1 MAQAMALVFFSTKRR
16 ARPTFRW
23 AGLTFFAI
31 YDILILSAFRFFRNE
46 VTPLNQSK
54 AQLILHFL
62 RGCKRYF
69 ALGIACAVGV
79 ALTDLL
85 SPQIIRFTVDSVLG
99 SEPLSLPAPAMAL
112 VDALG
117 GVPYLR
123 EHLSLIAVAVVAVS
137 IFALL
142 FQYGFTLFNAIG
154 AEQLVRGMRDE
165 IFAHIERLPFAWHM
179 KQQTGDIIQ
188 RCTSDIDMV
197 RRFVAD
203 QLTSLFR
210 TALMLAL
217 SLTFMCSMNLKLSVI
232 AMVNI
237 PVILVFS
244 LLFHR
249 VVEKRFTECDENEG
263 KLSAIAQENL
273 TGVRVVRA
281 FGREAYEREHFAA
294 QNRHYAGLWQK
305 LNLIFS
311 GYWGLADLLSG
322 LQVMLIVTL
331 GAVFVINGEMT
342 AGDYLAFISYNAML
356 TWPVRHLGRMIS
368 EMSKAG
374 VSLGR
379 IADIVNAQ
387 PEADPDDATTPDLR
401 GDIAF
406 EHVSFGYDG
415 CPELLHDVSFTL
427 PAGGTLGILGGTGS
441 GKSTLVYL
449 LCRLY
454 DLAPDSGRITI
465 GGVDI
470 AHIKAAHL
478 RRGIGMVM
486 QEPFLFARTLRENI
500 GIALEETDEATRNEK
515 IADASRTACLHETV
529 ESFTDGYDT
538 LVGER
543 GVTLSGGQ
551 KQRAAIAR
559 ALVRPTTPIL
569 VFDDALSAVDTETD
583 AKIRAALA
591 ARTGGATRIYISHRV
606 TTLMHCD
613 AILVLEAGRVAQYGT
628 HEQLLARDGLYREIY
643 AIQTSRDEEVSA

>member
-1 MAQAMALVFFSTKRR
+1 MKQ
-16 ARPTFRW
+16 
-23 AGLTFFAI
+23 
-31 YDILILSAFRFFRNE
+31 
-46 VTPLNQSK
+46 QSK
-54 AQLILHFL
+54 FHLILHFL
-62 RGCKRYF
+62 RGSKRYF
-69 ALGIACAVGV
+69 ALGFFCAVGV
-79 ALTDLL
+79 TLTDML

-99 SEPLSLPAPAMAL
+99 HEPVSLPGAASAL
-112 VDALG
+112 IERIG
-117 GVPYLR
+117 GVAYLR
-123 EHLSLIAVAVVAVS
+123 GHLGLIAAAVVVTAV
-137 IFALL
+137 FALL
-142 FQYGFTLFNAIG
+142 FQYGFQLFNSLG
-154 AEQLVRGMRDE
+154 AELLVRSMRDK

-188 RCTSDIDMV
+188 RCTSDIDMIK
-197 RRFVAD
+197 RFIAD
-203 QLTSLFR
+203 QLTSLFK
-210 TALMLAL
+210 TGLLLVL
-217 SLTFMCSMNLKLSVI
+217 SLAFMCSMNLKLSVI
-232 AMVNI
+232 AMVTI
-237 PVILVFS
+237 PVILGYS
-244 LLFHR
+244 ALFHR
-249 VVEKRFTECDENEG
+249 RIGRAFTACDENEG

-281 FGREAYEREHFAA
+281 FGREAYERERFGA
-294 QNRHYAGLWQK
+294 QNEYYTSLWAR
-305 LNLIFS
+305 LNRVFS
-311 GYWGLADLLSG
+311 SFWASADLISG

-331 GAVFVINGEMT
+331 GAVFCIRGEMT
-342 AGDYLAFISYNAML
+342 TGDYLAFISYNSML

-379 IADIVNAQ
+379 IAEILAAE
-387 PEADPDDATTPDLR
+387 PEHDRDGAAEPDLR
-401 GDIAF
+401 GDITF
-406 EHVSFGYDG
+406 DHVSFGYDG
-415 CPELLHDVSFTL
+415 CPELIHDVSFTV

-454 DLAPDSGRITI
+454 DLAPDHGRITI
-465 GGVDI
+465 GGHDI
-470 AHIKAAHL
+470 ADIKADHL

-500 GIALEETDEATRNEK
+500 GIALEGD
-515 IADASRTACLHETV
+515 ADADAKIEDAARTACLHETITG
-529 ESFTDGYDT
+529 FTDGYDT

-613 AILVLEAGRVAQYGT
+613 RILVLENGRIAQYGT
-628 HEQLLARDGLYREIY
+628 HDELAAQPGLYHEIY
-643 AIQTSRDEEVSA
+643 TIQTSRDEGVSA

>member
-1 MAQAMALVFFSTKRR
+1 MKQ
-16 ARPTFRW
+16 
-23 AGLTFFAI
+23 
-31 YDILILSAFRFFRNE
+31 
-46 VTPLNQSK
+46 QSK
-54 AQLILHFL
+54 LQLIFHFL
-62 RGCKRYF
+62 HGCKRYF
-69 ALGIACAVGV
+69 ALGIACAIGV
-79 ALTDLL
+79 TLTDLL

-99 SEPLSLPAPAMAL
+99 TEPISLPSPAAAL
-112 VDALG
+112 VERIG

-123 EHLSLIAVAVVAVS
+123 EHLGLIAVAVVAVS
-137 IFALL
+137 VFALL
-142 FQYGFTLFNAIG
+142 FQYGFQLFNATG
-154 AEQLVRGMRDE
+154 AELLVRSMRDK

-188 RCTSDIDMV
+188 RCTSDIDMIK
-197 RRFVAD
+197 RFIAD
-203 QLTSLFR
+203 QLTSLFK
-210 TALMLAL
+210 TGLLLVL
-217 SLTFMCSMNLKLSVI
+217 SLAFMCSMNLKLSVI
-232 AMVNI
+232 AMVTI
-237 PVILVFS
+237 PVILICS
-244 LLFHR
+244 AAFHR
-249 VVEKRFTECDENEG
+249 LIGRRFTECDENEG

-281 FGREAYEREHFAA
+281 FGREAYEREHFAE
-294 QNRHYAGLWQK
+294 QNRYYAGLWQK
-305 LNLIFS
+305 LNFIFS
-311 GYWGLADLLSG
+311 AYWGAADLISG

-331 GAVFVINGEMT
+331 GAVFCIRGEMT

-379 IADIVNAQ
+379 IAEILAAE
-387 PEADPDDATTPDLR
+387 PEHDRTDAVEPDLR
-401 GDIAF
+401 GDITF
-406 EHVSFGYDG
+406 DHVSFGYDG
-415 CPELLHDVSFTL
+415 CPELIHDVSFTV

-454 DLAPDSGRITI
+454 DLAPDHGRITI
-465 GGVDI
+465 GGTDI
-470 AHIKAAHL
+470 ADIKAAHL

-500 GIALEETDEATRNEK
+500 GIALEGDTDTDRK
-515 IADASRTACLHETV
+515 IEDAARTACLHDTI

-583 AKIRAALA
+583 ARIRSALA

-613 AILVLEAGRVAQYGT
+613 RILVLENGRIAQYGT
-628 HEQLLARDGLYREIY
+628 HDELAAQPGLYHDIY

>member
-1 MAQAMALVFFSTKRR
+1 MKKQTK
-16 ARPTFRW
+16 
-23 AGLTFFAI
+23 L
-31 YDILILSAFRFFRNE
+31 
-46 VTPLNQSK
+46 
-54 AQLILHFL
+54 QLILYFL
-62 RGCKRYF
+62 QGCKRYF
-69 ALGIACAVGV
+69 VLGIACAIGV
-79 ALTDLL
+79 TLTDLL
-85 SPQIIRFTVDSVLG
+85 RPQIIRFTVDSVLG
-99 SEPLSLPAPAMAL
+99 SEPLALPASAA
-112 VDALG
+112 AWIEQIG
-117 GVPYLR
+117 GVAYLR
-123 EHLSLIAVAVVAVS
+123 EHLGLIAAAVILTSV
-137 IFALL
+137 FALL
-142 FQYGFTLFNAIG
+142 FQYGFQLFNAVG
-154 AEQLVRGMRDE
+154 AERLVQSMRDK
-165 IFAHIERLPFAWHM
+165 IFAHIEHLPFAWHM

-197 RRFVAD
+197 RRFIAD
-203 QLTSLFR
+203 QLTSLFK
-210 TALMLAL
+210 TGLLLVL
-217 SLTFMCSMNLKLSVI
+217 SLYFMCSMNLKLSII
-232 AMVNI
+232 AMVTI
-237 PVILVFS
+237 PIILCCSVA
-244 LLFHR
+244 FHR
-249 VVEKRFTECDENEG
+249 LISHRFHECDENEG

-281 FGREAYEREHFAA
+281 FGREAYEREHFAK
-294 QNRHYAGLWQK
+294 QNFYYAGLWQK
-305 LNLIFS
+305 LNFIFS
-311 GYWGLADLLSG
+311 AYWGMADLISG

-331 GAVFVINGEMT
+331 GAVFCIKGEMT

-368 EMSKAG
+368 ELSKAG

-379 IADIVNAQ
+379 IAEILEAK
-387 PEADPDDATTPDLR
+387 PEADREGALEPDLR
-401 GDIAF
+401 GDIVF
-406 EHVSFGYDG
+406 DHVSFGYDG
-415 CPELLHDVSFTL
+415 CPELIHDVSFTV

-441 GKSTLVYL
+441 GKSTLMYL

-454 DLAPDSGRITI
+454 EIAPDCGRITV

-470 AHIKAAHL
+470 ADMRADHL

-500 GIALEETDEATRNEK
+500 GIALESGENAAETIEEA
-515 IADASRTACLHETV
+515 ARTACLHDTIT
-529 ESFTDGYDT
+529 SFTEGYET

-613 AILVLEAGRVAQYGT
+613 KILVLENGRIAQYGT
-628 HEQLLARDGLYREIY
+628 HGELIAMPGLYHDIY
-643 AIQTSRDEEVSA
+643 AIQTSRDEEVEA